1 MIEYNSATS
10 VARFPFEDVMPIY
23 SNNESELLEELA
35 ESANAAECLLCA
47 YDVLEDMLDAVL
59 KSIFHKDDY
68 AVKFVVDPLLSG
80 NGPLGET
87 LVRIKLLLGLGVIS
101 KETYDDIEVF
111 VTLKEWVKVQEG
123 EVSFW
128 DQDIIFELNRIHAI
142 QKIMPIDYSP
152 ELVEG
157 LNNEMKSMFLDR
169 HFQRVRSTIVLAVN
183 DIHQQLSKDN
193 ALTS

>member
-1 MIEYNSATS
+1 
-10 VARFPFEDVMPIY
+10 MPIH
-23 SNNESELLEELA
+23 SSHEVELLEELA
-35 ESANAAECLLCA
+35 ESADAAECLLCA
-47 YDVLEDMLDAVL
+47 YDVLEDMLDALL

-68 AVKFVVDPLLSG
+68 AVKFVVDPLLTSD
-80 NGPLGET
+80 GPLGEI

-101 KETYDDIEVF
+101 KQTYDDIEVF

-123 EVSFW
+123 KVDFW
-128 DQDIIFELNRIHAI
+128 DQDIVFELNRVNAI

-157 LNNEMKSMFLDR
+157 LNDEMKAMFLDR
-169 HFQRVRSTIVLAVN
+169 HFQKVRSTIVLAVN
-183 DIHQQLSKDN
+183 DIHQQLAREN

>member
-1 MIEYNSATS
+1 
-10 VARFPFEDVMPIY
+10 MPIH
-23 SNNESELLEELA
+23 SIHEVELLEELA

-47 YDVLEDMLDAVL
+47 YDVLEDMLDALL

-68 AVKFVVDPLLSG
+68 AVKFVVDPLLTSD
-80 NGPLGET
+80 GPLGEI

-101 KETYDDIEVF
+101 KQTYDDIEVF

-123 EVSFW
+123 KVDFW
-128 DQDIIFELNRIHAI
+128 DQDIVFELNRVNAI

-157 LNNEMKSMFLDR
+157 LNDEMKAMFLDR
-169 HFQRVRSTIVLAVN
+169 HFQKVRSTIVLAVN
-183 DIHQQLSKDN
+183 DIHQQLAREN

>member
-1 MIEYNSATS
+1 MEYNSATN
-10 VARFPFEDVMPIY
+10 VAHFPIEEAMPIY
-23 SNNESELLEELA
+23 SSNESELLEELA

-87 LVRIKLLLGLGVIS
+87 LVRIKLLLGLGVIN

-111 VTLKEWVKVQEG
+111 VTLKEWVKVQDG
-123 EVSFW
+123 KLDFW
-128 DQDIIFELNRIHAI
+128 DQDVIFELNRIHAI

-157 LNNEMKSMFLDR
+157 LNTDMKSMFLDR
-169 HFQRVRSTIVLAVN
+169 HFQKVRSTIVLAVN

>member
-1 MIEYNSATS
+1 MIEYNSATD
-10 VARFPFEDVMPIY
+10 VARFPFEEVMPIY

-35 ESANAAECLLCA
+35 ASANATECLLCA

-87 LVRIKLLLGLGVIS
+87 IVRLKLLLGLGVIN
-101 KETYDDIEVF
+101 KEAYDDIEVF
-111 VTLKEWVKVQEG
+111 VTLKEWAKVKEG
-123 EVSFW
+123 ELSFW
-128 DQDIIFELNRIHAI
+128 DQDIVFELNRIHAI
-142 QKIMPIDYSP
+142 KKIMPIDYSP
-152 ELVEG
+152 ELIEG
-157 LNNEMKSMFLDR
+157 LNSEMEAMFLER

-183 DIHQQLSKDN
+183 DIHQQLSQDN

>member
-1 MIEYNSATS
+1 MMEYNSATN
-10 VARFPFEDVMPIY
+10 VAHFPIEEAMPIY
-23 SNNESELLEELA
+23 SSNESELLEELA

-87 LVRIKLLLGLGVIS
+87 LVRIKLLLGLGVIN

-111 VTLKEWVKVQEG
+111 VTLKEWVKVQDG
-123 EVSFW
+123 KLDFW
-128 DQDIIFELNRIHAI
+128 DQDVIFELNRIHAI

-157 LNNEMKSMFLDR
+157 LNTDMKSMFLDR
-169 HFQRVRSTIVLAVN
+169 HFQKVRSTIVLAVN

>member
-1 MIEYNSATS
+1 MMEHQSATD
-10 VARFPFEDVMPIY
+10 VALSPFEEAMPIH
-23 SNNESELLEELA
+23 SSHEVELLEELA

-47 YDVLEDMLDAVL
+47 YDVLEDMLDTLL

-68 AVKFVVDPLLSG
+68 AVKFVVDPLLTSD
-80 NGPLGET
+80 GPLGEI

-101 KETYDDIEVF
+101 KQTYDDIEVF

-123 EVSFW
+123 KVDFW
-128 DQDIIFELNRIHAI
+128 DQDIVFELNRVNAI

-157 LNNEMKSMFLDR
+157 LNDEMKAMFLDR
-169 HFQRVRSTIVLAVN
+169 HFQKVRSTIVLAVN
-183 DIHQQLSKDN
+183 DIHQQLAREN